1 MRPVAERPAV
11 TWAWTCSRGLLC
23 SAPVLCRGPTSVMA
37 GLLCLTQ
44 QLSPRCPLQVRGASV
59 SPDHKL
65 YAFGVDTEGTVASSP
80 AARLP
85 LRLSGCHSILCTAV
99 P

>member
-1 MRPVAERPAV
+1 MPGGPEPCSCGLLWSAHLL
-11 TWAWTCSRGLLC
+11 SRGLTP
-23 SAPVLCRGPTSVMA
+23 AMA

-44 QLSPRCPLQVRGASV
+44 QVSSCCPLQVRGSSV
-59 SPDHKL
+59 SPNHKL
-65 YAFGVDTEGTVASSP
+65 YAFGVDTEGKVASSP

-85 LRLSGCHSILCTAV
+85 LRLSGCHSFLCTAV